1 MESLKQESIRNYLSK
16 VNFRGEWSYK
26 KIQDDMRIFLGETPA
41 IDVKYIKDV
50 SVNEISGES
59 KEFDRL
65 VKVSVIYT
73 DTDNKIKK
81 FDIVI

>member
-26 KIQDDMRIFLGETPA
+26 KIQDDMRIFLGETTA
-41 IDVKYIKDV
+41 IDVKYMKDV

>member
-26 KIQDDMRIFLGETPA
+26 KMQDDMRIFLGETPA